1 MLISAAKW
9 VLRGKLAGRFCCIYR
24 ICVYS
29 YRLAW
34 RGCYCPLVQQ
44 QGCGVSEIW
53 QAWAGTTSSLGCG
66 MLSPEWTH
74 THWRVNT
81 RSTLACSVHGHWF
94 QLPVDPLF
102 SFHFTFSAH
111 LFGRADGWAHA
122 EEGRTSVSSASV
134 KGLRLRLQAEPGRGG
149 WWWSD
154 ARRWTAIFNRT
165 ALVGLWTPKACRMW
179 GWCNKQMEKGRSEMW
194 WNRDETLLA
203 SVRLVTVIWFLYSQM
218 FSVETSARTEASM
231 QDKMNIH
238 RNKDTFRHAEMKK
251 EGVCYTITNHDAIQG
266 NKPVCNNIVFLQRWL
281 E

>member
-1 MLISAAKW
+1 MSVKRQTCWKVLLHIQDMCVFLQVGLEGVLLSSCSAAGMW
-9 VLRGKLAGRFCCIYR
+9 RVRDLAG
-24 ICVYS
+24 
-29 YRLAW
+29 
-34 RGCYCPLVQQ
+34 
-44 QGCGVSEIW
+44 
-53 QAWAGTTSSLGCG
+53 LGRDDLFSG
-66 MLSPEWTH
+66 LRYALSWMNTH
-74 THWRVNT
+74 TLKSQYKKHA
-81 RSTLACSVHGHWF
+81 ACEHGHWF